1 MVKAKEREK
10 TTGFY
15 FKMSQQ
21 EWDWVEE
28 RMAEIKVRNKSAF
41 IRKMVIDGFIINLE
55 CKELTEIGKLL
66 RITANNVNQ
75 IAARVNSGG
84 HIHREDLA
92 EVNKQLI
99 EIRTAFGQIL
109 SWFTDLGDSKPG
121 KYSVPVQNILRR
133 CK

>member
-1 MVKAKEREK
+1 MVKKK